1 MNSIIQNDGIK
12 EMKQSITEII
22 DNKDKSNK
30 VIDNYQYII
39 KEKQHVLRSRGDF
52 IKKNVKDAKYQE
64 QRNLLQFN
72 FGVEEGLRDNRQKNA
87 LDRG

>member
-1 MNSIIQNDGIK
+1 MDSIIQNDGIK

-72 FGVEEGLRDNRQKNA
+72 LGVGEG
-87 LDRG
+87 

>member
-1 MNSIIQNDGIK
+1 
-12 EMKQSITEII
+12 MKQSITEII

-72 FGVEEGLRDNRQKNA
+72 FGVEEGLRDNGQKNA

>member
-1 MNSIIQNDGIK
+1 MDSIIQNDGIK

>member
-1 MNSIIQNDGIK
+1 MDSIIQNDGIK

-22 DNKDKSNK
+22 DNTDKSNK

>member
-1 MNSIIQNDGIK
+1 MDSIIQNDGIK

-72 FGVEEGLRDNRQKNA
+72 PGGGEGLRDNGQKNA

>member
-1 MNSIIQNDGIK
+1 
-12 EMKQSITEII
+12 MKQSITEII

-72 FGVEEGLRDNRQKNA
+72 LGAGEGLKDN
-87 LDRG
+87 G

>member
-1 MNSIIQNDGIK
+1 
-12 EMKQSITEII
+12 MKQSITEII
-22 DNKDKSNK
+22 DNTDKSNK

>member
-1 MNSIIQNDGIK
+1 
-12 EMKQSITEII
+12 MKQEITEII

-52 IKKNVKDAKYQE
+52 IKKNVKDAK
-64 QRNLLQFN
+64 F
-72 FGVEEGLRDNRQKNA
+72 
-87 LDRG
+87 